1 MKLPVRAGLGLPPRF
16 LRERRDMTTD
26 GSSDV
31 TMVALKDHIGY
42 AYGGVAATL
51 RVSAGDT
58 FTTTPARAERLIA
71 KGMASKVVH
80 VAMEAVGA
88 PESDEEADVQGDA
101 PSKVDG
107 RTKAGRAAKKG

>member
-1 MKLPVRAGLGLPPRF
+1 
-16 LRERRDMTTD
+16 MTTD

-58 FTTTPARAERLIA
+58 FTTTPARAERLIV

-88 PESDEEADVQGDA
+88 PESDEEVDVQGDA